1 MQPNRVLIV
10 EDSVSL
16 AETYRAFLGAIGCD
30 VSLAGSGKEAL
41 ALTAATQFACVVLD
55 IKLPDMTGFDLMRR
69 IRADHIGKPVVL
81 SANGSVSLAVDVIR
95 AGASDFLVKPFSA
108 DRLRN
113 AVQHAIRCNEASEA
127 GAQPPEVQATDSF
140 GNFVGESQ
148 PMQAVYRVI
157 KSAAPTNATVFV
169 TGESGTGKEV
179 CAETLHLLSRRAKGP
194 FIALNCAAIPKDLL
208 ESEIFGHVKGAFT
221 GATSERNGAALQAD
235 GGTLFLDEIC
245 DMDLALQAK
254 LLRFLQ
260 TRQVQRLGED
270 RLRASDVRIVC
281 ATNRNP
287 QTEVAEGR
295 FREDLFYRLH
305 VIPLEMPPLKVRGGD
320 ILAIAR
326 HYLAAFAKEDGKQFK
341 RFHPDAESALE
352 SYGWPGNIRQL
363 QNVIRNIVVLN
374 DGETVTE
381 DMLPYD
387 LLGQRTR
394 ESEGNQT
401 GIDALRF
408 VLAQS
413 RKADNA
419 EAIRPLEDVIR
430 ATIEAAIATFDGS
443 VPRAAAALDVSPSTL
458 YRRLEGWKGIVAL
471 AAS

>member
-69 IRADHIGKPVVL
+69 IRADHMGKPVVL

-127 GAQPPEVQATDSF
+127 GAQPPAVQATDSF
-140 GNFVGESQ
+140 GNFVGGSQ

-305 VIPLEMPPLKVRGGD
+305 VIPLEMPPLKARGGD

-352 SYGWPGNIRQL
+352 S
-363 QNVIRNIVVLN
+363 
-374 DGETVTE
+374 
-381 DMLPYD
+381 
-387 LLGQRTR
+387 
-394 ESEGNQT
+394 
-401 GIDALRF
+401 
-408 VLAQS
+408 
-413 RKADNA
+413 
-419 EAIRPLEDVIR
+419 
-430 ATIEAAIATFDGS
+430 
-443 VPRAAAALDVSPSTL
+443 
-458 YRRLEGWKGIVAL
+458 
-471 AAS
+471 